1 MKKGAAKQQ
10 PRRRGLLNSNQLMR
24 TDSAEKEEGGC

>member
-1 MKKGAAKQQ
+1 MKKGVAKQQ